1 MIDVLGMD
9 HIYLTV
15 SAMDRSVRFYDQVLV
30 GLLGFRKNEF
40 ELHGERHVNYYNRQ
54 FGLVLRPAS
63 PQLSSA
69 HNSRSPGLHH
79 LCLRVETSSDVAA
92 VAQGLRACGIDASG
106 PEAYPQY
113 ASDYVATF
121 FHDPDGIRLE
131 VTNFREERRRRQQ
144 HWNDDA
150 G

>member
-15 SAMDRSVRFYDQVLV
+15 SAMDRSVRFYDHVLV
-30 GLLGFRKNEF
+30 GVLGFRKNEF

-54 FGLVLRPAS
+54 FGIVLRPAS
-63 PQLSSA
+63 LESGA
-69 HNSRSPGLHH
+69 HDSRSPGLHH
-79 LCLRVETSSDVAA
+79 LCLRVETASDVAV
-92 VAQGLRACGIDASG
+92 VARELSARGIDASG

-113 ASDYVATF
+113 APDYVATF